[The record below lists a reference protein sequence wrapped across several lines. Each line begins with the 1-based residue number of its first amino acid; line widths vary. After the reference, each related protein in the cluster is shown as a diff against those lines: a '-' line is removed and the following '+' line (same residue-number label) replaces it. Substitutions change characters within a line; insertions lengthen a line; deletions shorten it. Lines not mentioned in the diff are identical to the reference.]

1 MSFLRLSVGS
11 GGCEEQCSFCRPR
24 AELLHQFV
32 PELDFIS
39 FSYLHY
45 QGSGR
50 QILRYLRTV
59 AASCEHRR
67 VVVHVRHVDD
77 NRGDVIEGRLAATS
91 LEREVVLPGNFK
103 VQRRDEDQKACKTTG
118 VKTELFF

>member
-1 MSFLRLSVGS
+1 MKNSVASVGHKLSFYTSLYLKYTFPLKTS
-11 GGCEEQCSFCRPR
+11 GFLS
-24 AELLHQFV
+24 
-32 PELDFIS
+32 IS
-39 FSYLHY
+39 FSYLNY
-45 QGSGR
+45 QRSGR
-50 QILRYLRTV
+50 QILRNLRTV
-59 AASCEHRR
+59 AASSEHRR